1 MTKKAFK
8 KTRSNNFYDDPE
20 GYESG
25 YHDKLLQHR
34 RDKRIRNALRSND
47 IRSLIEI
54 DEDEYYS

>member
-8 KTRSNNFYDDPE
+8 KTRLNNIYDDHE

-47 IRSLIEI
+47 VRSLIDI